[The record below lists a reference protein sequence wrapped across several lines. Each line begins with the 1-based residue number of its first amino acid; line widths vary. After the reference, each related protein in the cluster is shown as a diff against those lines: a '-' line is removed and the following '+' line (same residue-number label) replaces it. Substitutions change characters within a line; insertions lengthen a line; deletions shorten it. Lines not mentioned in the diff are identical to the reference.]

1 VIANPLLFRLR
12 DALEQAQVPYM
23 LTGSFA
29 STTYG
34 KPRGTQDVDIV
45 IAPTRGALVAL
56 LRAFPATEFYADEED
71 ALRALEQVDQFNV
84 LEHATGWK
92 VDFYIAKGDAFSQ
105 TALQRRRVLEVA
117 GVEMYV
123 SSPEDVIIAKL
134 QWAKLG
140 GSARQIEDA
149 AGIVHFQSGKL
160 DIAYLERW
168 VRVLDLA
175 ELWQEVQTNA
185 GPQ

>member
-1 VIANPLLFRLR
+1 MIANPLLLRLR
-12 DALEQAQVPYM
+12 DALERAQVLYM

-45 IAPTRGALVAL
+45 IAPTRSTLVAL
-56 LRAFPATEFYADEED
+56 LREFPATEFYADEED

-92 VDFYIAKGDAFSQ
+92 IDFYISKGDAFSQ

-140 GSARQIEDA
+140 GSARRIEGA
-149 AGIVHFQSGKL
+149 AGVVHFQGGNL
-160 DIAYLERW
+160 DVAYVERW

-175 ELWQEVQTNA
+175 ELWQEVQSKA
-185 GPQ
+185 GPE